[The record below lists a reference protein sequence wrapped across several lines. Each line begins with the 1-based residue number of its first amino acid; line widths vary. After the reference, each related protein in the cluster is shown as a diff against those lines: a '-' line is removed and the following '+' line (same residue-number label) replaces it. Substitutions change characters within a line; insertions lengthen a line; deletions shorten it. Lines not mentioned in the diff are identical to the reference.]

1 MFSIRSH
8 ILLPEG
14 VTLMTMIAMAQEAV
28 ACALAETVSAAL
40 GALATGAPALRPA
53 YHVRYRF
60 AGTAT
65 GQQPS
70 WEAHVL
76 APSPIARSA
85 YSREAAPPATLPFER
100 KGKYRGFPEEPEPEP
115 GQMRLNS
122 LKLFEI
128 VKRPMDTGT
137 RRSKA

>member
-1 MFSIRSH
+1 MLSIGLY

-14 VTLMTMIAMAQEAV
+14 HAHDDDRDGGGGGAR
-28 ACALAETVSAAL
+28 ALAETVSAAL

-76 APSPIARSA
+76 TPSPIARSA
-85 YSREAAPPATLPFER
+85 YLREAAPPATLPFREE
-100 KGKYRGFPEEPEPEP
+100 GGNTRGF
-115 GQMRLNS
+115 RKNRS
-122 LKLFEI
+122 LSSDEC
-128 VKRPMDTGT
+128 V
-137 RRSKA
+137 

>member
-1 MFSIRSH
+1 MLSIGLY

-14 VTLMTMIAMAQEAV
+14 HAHDDDRDGAGGGAR
-28 ACALAETVSAAL
+28 ALAETVSAAL
-40 GALATGAPALRPA
+40 GALANGAPALRPA

-100 KGKYRGFPEEPEPEP
+100 KEKIP
-115 GQMRLNS
+115 GGS
-122 LKLFEI
+122 GI
-128 VKRPMDTGT
+128 T
-137 RRSKA
+137 